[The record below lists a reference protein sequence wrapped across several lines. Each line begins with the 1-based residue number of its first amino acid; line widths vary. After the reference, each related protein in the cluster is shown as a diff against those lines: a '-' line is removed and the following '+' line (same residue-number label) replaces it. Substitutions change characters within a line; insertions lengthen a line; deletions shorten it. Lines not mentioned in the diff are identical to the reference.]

1 MTLIPGLHDLGG
13 GALLGKGGGLAVD
26 GPPLLGL
33 HGPFSSMGLAQDVKH
48 PAQGL
53 LPHGG
58 LDGVAGGGD
67 LHPPANPS
75 LGESM
80 MQRTV
85 SPPMCWATSITCWVS
100 PRVTVMASLISGS
113 LPSGKTT
120 STTGPKHLRHCAFP
134 FHCDFLPFYGRL
146 PSARKRTVRAGV
158 SSRRGGRS
166 AAFRWAP
173 PTTSVISWVMAAC
186 RARL

>member
-1 MTLIPGLHDLGG
+1 M
-13 GALLGKGGGLAVD
+13 D

-33 HGPFSSMGLAQDVKH
+33 HGPLLVDGLAQDVKH

-67 LHPPANPS
+67 LHPPAQPLTGGEHDAADGVS
-75 LGESM
+75 ADVLGHFHHLLGVPQGDGHGLVDFWQLAVGEDHVYH
-80 MQRTV
+80 R
-85 SPPMCWATSITCWVS
+85 
-100 PRVTVMASLISGS
+100 
-113 LPSGKTT
+113 
-120 STTGPKHLRHCAFP
+120 PKHLRHCAFP

>member
-1 MTLIPGLHDLGG
+1 M
-13 GALLGKGGGLAVD
+13 D

-33 HGPFSSMGLAQDVKH
+33 HGPLLVDGLAQDVKH

-58 LDGVAGGGD
+58 LDGVAGSGD
-67 LHPPANPS
+67 LHPPAQP
-75 LGESM
+75 LTGGEHDA
-80 MQRTV
+80 RTV

-120 STTGPKHLRHCAFP
+120 STTGPSTCATAP
-134 FHCDFLPFYGRL
+134 FRSIAISSLSMGGAVRQEADGAGRRLLP
-146 PSARKRTVRAGV
+146 A
-158 SSRRGGRS
+158 GGRS

-186 RARL
+186 RAWL